1 MSTLTQEIDSTDRII
16 LSELLKNSNRSYRR
30 LAKDLNLSASSVMD
44 RIRKLEEKKVILG
57 YGARLDYS
65 KLNYDFMGLLE
76 VNILGAD
83 LLKVEKQISS
93 FEGVAA
99 IWDTTGRYD
108 AMVVLM
114 CKNRVQLSSLIKKIL
129 AVPGVQKTNTH
140 IVLNVVKRLTEFD
153 GV

>member
-1 MSTLTQEIDSTDRII
+1 MSKNFDEIDATDRLI

-30 LAKDLNLSASSVMD
+30 LARDLKLSAASVMD
-44 RIRKLEEKKVILG
+44 RIKRLEEKKVILG

-65 KLNYDFMGLLE
+65 KLNYEFMGLLE
-76 VNILGAD
+76 VNISGED

-93 FEGVAA
+93 FDGVAA

-114 CKNRVQLSSLIKKIL
+114 CKTRNELSSLIKKIL
-129 AVPGVQKTNTH
+129 SVKGVEKTNTH

-153 GV
+153 EV